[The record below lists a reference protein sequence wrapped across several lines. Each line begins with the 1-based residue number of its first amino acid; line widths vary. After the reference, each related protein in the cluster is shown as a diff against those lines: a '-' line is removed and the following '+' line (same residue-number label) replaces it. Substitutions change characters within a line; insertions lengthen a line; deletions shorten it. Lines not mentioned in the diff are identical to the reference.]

1 MPENPE
7 SPNHV
12 LERYRA
18 FLECLTR
25 IQVDPRLWRR
35 FGWSDVVN
43 QTLLE
48 AYRDLAKLQA
58 FDEVDRN
65 RRLRRMLLNNL
76 LDRIEHERAEMRDY
90 RREASLDEALT
101 GSSCHLQKWLAADTE
116 GPAGHADA
124 DERGVLLAD
133 ALSQLPQRECEAL
146 ILQKYH
152 SWSLAQIAEHLGCTT
167 GAVAG
172 LHARGLKRLREFL
185 TKTDSSLS

>member
-1 MPENPE
+1 MPTQPE
-7 SPNHV
+7 STDHV

-18 FLECLTR
+18 YLECLTY

-43 QTLLE
+43 HTLLE

-58 FDEVDRN
+58 LDEAARK

-76 LDRIEHERAEMRDY
+76 LERIEHERAEMRDY

-101 GSSCHLQKWLAADTE
+101 GSSCNLQKWLAEDGA
-116 GPAGHADA
+116 GPGGRADA
-124 DERGVLLAD
+124 AERGALLAD
-133 ALSQLPQRECEAL
+133 ALSQLPGREREAL

-152 SWSLAQIAEHLGCTT
+152 GWTQAQIAERLGCTA

-172 LHARGLKRLREFL
+172 LHARGLKRLREL
-185 TKTDSSLS
+185 LPDLSEEE